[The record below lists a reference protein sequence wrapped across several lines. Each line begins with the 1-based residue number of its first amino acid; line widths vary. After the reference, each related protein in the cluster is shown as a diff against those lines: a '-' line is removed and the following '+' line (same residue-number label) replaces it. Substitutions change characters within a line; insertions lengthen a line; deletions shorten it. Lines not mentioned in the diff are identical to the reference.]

1 MSNILTIERTIHVSG
16 ARSWIMIQ
24 VDLGKTP
31 REQEYLILMSMICLC
46 IGILSADVV
55 LPLGFLIWILYLI
68 PLLMSVWLSPRYAP
82 FVTAWLITFCILG
95 GGLMSGTVRDASDL
109 PNRAIFI
116 LMTAI
121 VALLVWE
128 IRTTYSNLE
137 TEVNERR
144 AVQNELKVLTRAL
157 ESRVVERTKELSEI
171 TIVLQND
178 IAERRKVEAALSTVN
193 QKLSLLSQITRHD
206 ISNRVFA
213 LLANIDL
220 AKDDAENTK
229 FKDTLEKL
237 ELVSRSIQN
246 QITFTKDYQE
256 IGARAPSWH
265 MVAPMIAHAAEQ
277 LDVGGVTIGNHLPDT
292 EIFADAMI
300 TKVFYNL
307 IDNALSHGDHVTNI
321 IFSQEETADGLLLIC
336 EDNGVGIPPQD
347 KTRIFTNEF
356 GRDSGLGLF
365 LIREILA
372 ISGITLRETGDYGK
386 GARFEMLVKKG
397 YYRRHG

>member
-1 MSNILTIERTIHVSG
+1 
-16 ARSWIMIQ
+16 MIQ

-68 PLLMSVWLSPRYAP
+68 PLLMSVWLSQRYAP

-144 AVQNELKVLTRAL
+144 AVQNEMKVLTRLL

-171 TIVLQND
+171 TTVLQND
-178 IAERRKVEAALSTVN
+178 IAERRKVEAALATVN

-237 ELVSRSIQN
+237 ELVSRSIQT

-265 MVAPMIAHAAEQ
+265 SVAPMIVHAAEQ
-277 LDVGGVTIGNHLPDT
+277 LDVRGVKIGNHLPDT
-292 EIFADAMI
+292 EIFSDAMI

-336 EDNGVGIPPQD
+336 EDNGIGIPPQD
-347 KTRIFTNEF
+347 KTRIFTKEF

-397 YYRRHG
+397 YYRQHG

>member
-1 MSNILTIERTIHVSG
+1 
-16 ARSWIMIQ
+16 
-24 VDLGKTP
+24 
-31 REQEYLILMSMICLC
+31 MSMICLC

-144 AVQNELKVLTRAL
+144 AVQNEMKVLTRLL

-171 TIVLQND
+171 TSVLQND

-237 ELVSRSIQN
+237 ELLSR
-246 QITFTKDYQE
+246 
-256 IGARAPSWH
+256 
-265 MVAPMIAHAAEQ
+265 
-277 LDVGGVTIGNHLPDT
+277 
-292 EIFADAMI
+292 
-300 TKVFYNL
+300 
-307 IDNALSHGDHVTNI
+307 
-321 IFSQEETADGLLLIC
+321 
-336 EDNGVGIPPQD
+336 
-347 KTRIFTNEF
+347 
-356 GRDSGLGLF
+356 
-365 LIREILA
+365 
-372 ISGITLRETGDYGK
+372 
-386 GARFEMLVKKG
+386 
-397 YYRRHG
+397 

>member
-1 MSNILTIERTIHVSG
+1 
-16 ARSWIMIQ
+16 MIQ

-31 REQEYLILMSMICLC
+31 REQEYLILMSMICLS
-46 IGILSADVV
+46 IGIFSADVI
-55 LPLGFLIWILYLI
+55 LPLGFIIWILYLI
-68 PLLMSVWLSPRYAP
+68 PLLMSVWVSHRYAP

-95 GGLMSGTVRDASDL
+95 GGLISGTVRDASDL

-144 AVQNELKVLTRAL
+144 AVQKELKNLTRSL

-178 IAERRKVEAALSTVN
+178 IAERRKVEAALATVN

-220 AKDDAENTK
+220 AKDDAENTR
-229 FKDTLEKL
+229 FMDTLEKL

-246 QITFTKDYQE
+246 QITFTRDYQE

-265 MVAPMIAHAAEQ
+265 RVAPMIAHAAEQ
-277 LDVGGVTIGNHLPDT
+277 LDVKGVTIGNHLPDT

-307 IDNALSHGDHVTNI
+307 IDNSLRHGDHVTNI
-321 IFSQEETADGLLLIC
+321 VFSLEETADGLLLIC
-336 EDNGVGIPPQD
+336 EDNGVGVPQQD
-347 KTRIFTNEF
+347 KTRIFAKEF

-365 LIREILA
+365 LTREILS
-372 ISGITLRETGDYGK
+372 ITGITIRETGDYGK

-397 YYRRHG
+397 YYRRQG

>member
-1 MSNILTIERTIHVSG
+1 
-16 ARSWIMIQ
+16 MIQ
-24 VDLGKTP
+24 VDLGKTS

-68 PLLMSVWLSPRYAP
+68 PLLMSVWLSHRYAP

-144 AVQNELKVLTRAL
+144 AVQNELKVLTRSL
-157 ESRVVERTKELSEI
+157 ESHVVERTKELSEI

-178 IAERRKVEAALSTVN
+178 IAERRKVEAALATVN

-220 AKDDAENTK
+220 AKDDAENTR

-256 IGARAPSWH
+256 IGSRAPSWN

-277 LDVGGVTIGNHLPDT
+277 LDVRGVKIGNHLLDT

-300 TKVFYNL
+300 SKVFYNL

-321 IFSQEETADGLLLIC
+321 VFSQEETADGLLLIC
-336 EDNGVGIPPQD
+336 EDNGAGIPPQD
-347 KTRIFTNEF
+347 KTRIFAKEF

-365 LIREILA
+365 LIREILS
-372 ISGITLRETGDYGK
+372 ITGITIRETGDYGN

-397 YYRRHG
+397 YYRRQG